1 LEANEK
7 TTSNFI
13 EEFVAQDI
21 ADGKVIGQVQTRFP
35 PEPNGYLHIGHVKAL
50 YIDFSIA
57 EKFGGKC
64 NLRFDDTNPAK
75 EDVEYVD
82 AIQDDI
88 RWMGF
93 QWDKLV
99 YGSSYF
105 DKTYEI
111 AVEFIKKGLAYVDE
125 LTPEQMK
132 EYRGTLTEPGRNSPY
147 RDRPVEESLDLFERM
162 KNGEFPDGS
171 LTLRAKID
179 IQGRNVHPGYAKNKI
194 DMSSPNICMR
204 DPTIYRV
211 LHKRH
216 HQTGDKWCIYPMYDF
231 AHPIQDCL
239 EGVTHSLC
247 SLEYEIHR
255 PLYDW
260 VRDNCGLPARPR
272 QIEFAR
278 LNMTHTKLSKRY
290 LRQLVEEHFVS
301 GWDDPRMPTLVGM
314 RRRGYTP
321 AAIHDFLRRAGIA
334 KADSVVDI
342 GLLEHCIREDLND
355 KAPRAMA
362 VLNPLRVTLTN
373 WEEGKI
379 VRLKTENHP
388 NHPEMGE
395 REVAFGKHLLIE
407 REDFM
412 EDAPKKFFRLAPGRE
427 VRLKAAYIIRCDEV
441 VKDEAGN
448 VAELLCSVDLTSL
461 SGGEG
466 ANRKVKGTLHWVEE
480 STAKPIEVRL
490 YDYMLKEDGGEPEEA
505 ADLEEGEESE
515 APKEKDF
522 TDFFNWDSIRV
533 LDRAVLEGDLA
544 GAKVGDHFQFLR
556 QGYFVVDKDSTQD
569 RLVFNR
575 TVELKGSYKPE

>member
-1 LEANEK
+1 MEANEK

-179 IQGRNVHPGYAKNKI
+179 
-194 DMSSPNICMR
+194 MSSPNICMR

-290 LRQLVEEHFVS
+290 LRRLVEEHFVS

-321 AAIHDFLRRAGIA
+321 ASIHDFLRRAGIA

-379 VRLKTENHP
+379 IRLKTENHP

-448 VAELLCSVDLTSL
+448 VVELLCSVDLASL

-544 GAKVGDHFQFLR
+544 GAKAGDHFQFLR

>member
-1 LEANEK
+1 MEANEK

-179 IQGRNVHPGYAKNKI
+179 
-194 DMSSPNICMR
+194 MSSPNICMR

-321 AAIHDFLRRAGIA
+321 ASIHDFLRRAGIA

-395 REVAFGKHLLIE
+395 REVAFGKHILIE

-448 VAELLCSVDLTSL
+448 VTELLCSVDLTSL

-490 YDYMLKEDGGEPEEA
+490 YDYMLKEDGDEPEEA

-522 TDFFNWDSIRV
+522 TDSFNWDSIRV

-544 GAKVGDHFQFLR
+544 GAKAGDHFQFLR